1 MKYFSDRPFNYPE
14 VAARKLLDL
23 VRNSISTSG
32 LPCAY
37 TGAVNLAFTR
47 AGGKPTVEFEAK
59 NLREASESANDSEQQ
74 MYADAL
80 RTLSF
85 AVALQ
90 SGD

>member
-1 MKYFSDRPFNYPE
+1 MKYFSDRPFNDPE

-47 AGGKPTVEFEAK
+47 AGGNGDEYVAGM
-59 NLREASESANDSEQQ
+59 Q
-74 MYADAL
+74 YATA
-80 RTLSF
+80 RKWF
-85 AVALQ
+85 
-90 SGD
+90 